1 MRSAV
6 FPSAQVACLN
16 AALLLAACATTTPAA
31 KPPLAATADNSA
43 CMTPT
48 ASRIPAAKGS
58 CSGTGHIYTAD
69 DVNRTGATTAGD
81 ALRLLSP
88 SLTISH

>member
-1 MRSAV
+1 MRSVNPTMALA
-6 FPSAQVACLN
+6 SLS
-16 AALLLAACATTTPAA
+16 AALLLAACATTTQAA

-88 SLTISH
+88 SLTITH